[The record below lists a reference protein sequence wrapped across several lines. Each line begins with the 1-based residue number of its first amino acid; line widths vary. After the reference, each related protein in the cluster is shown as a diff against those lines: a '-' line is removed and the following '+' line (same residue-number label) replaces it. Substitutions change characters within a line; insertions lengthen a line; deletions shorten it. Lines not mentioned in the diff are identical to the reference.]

1 MEGKHV
7 ERKTKKRPIRT
18 HLKKLGFTNRLA
30 LYILLFLLLGL
41 AGGFFL
47 AIMSIKYQYMGA
59 LACWT
64 VVFTPIGTVASIVIG
79 KVVDKSRDE
88 NTSASG
94 DGIKYA
100 RAAANNFQQP
110 QQPEG
115 GTDSPAI

>member
-1 MEGKHV
+1 M
-7 ERKTKKRPIRT
+7 
-18 HLKKLGFTNRLA
+18 
-30 LYILLFLLLGL
+30 
-41 AGGFFL
+41 
-47 AIMSIKYQYMGA
+47 
-59 LACWT
+59 
-64 VVFTPIGTVASIVIG
+64 SIVIG

-100 RAAANNFQQP
+100 QAAANNFQQP